1 MKDLKPVDPDNI
13 NEATLLSKEFAYPK
27 DPNSPNDKSLHGLL
41 FQFDLLENASGTR
54 SLKITKKQP
63 DSEVVEIYIPEI
75 KLDIVEK
82 QIQTIANA
90 IAKKKNKESEDK
102 KEPEKTNLEKSNKSK
117 TANDDQIYVNFRNN
131 YFQIRSNST
140 SGKPTSMTI
149 GTNAEQFL
157 NCLNDSLT
165 FSKDLKPVDPD
176 NIKEGAL
183 NSKEF
188 TSEND
193 TKFSFELMENALTR
207 TRNLKIT
214 KKQTDSDPV
223 ELDIPE
229 NKLGYVIS
237 EMKKKISRSEKL
249 KNNIKKKENQQAKT
263 ASNDNKESVEKPE
276 KNYLRTVLNTNFS
289 LVTLR
294 DRELKLVIVLDP
306 NISTI
311 EFINNIR
318 DVKKLVQDLK
328 PLDPN
333 NLSNES
339 LFFKE
344 LTSYNGNLKYQFDL
358 TEKTT
363 GRILKVTQIWSGENI
378 ISIDIPTEELIQYN
392 DMLKAIKK
400 KAKRNSEF
408 VTSNG
413 LNFGLTMHKA
423 AIVLNSIYFEA
434 NQFSKEFS
442 DVISYCNTLGAT
454 RFVYKCFCTNSISR
468 KKNFIKEKIL
478 LFFVKL

>member
-1 MKDLKPVDPDNI
+1 MSDIIFCCNHKLHACNIPQDFLSRLKKGSTIEKPPLLSQQHSWYCLFLPK
-13 NEATLLSKEFAYPK
+13 AKSFTQKGTLLGHLTTKVDHLTKMGYKVIVIP
-27 DPNSPNDKSLHGLL
+27 PNLNMELEKKGRLEASDVKL
-41 FQFDLLENASGTR
+41 LLEQPY
-54 SLKITKKQP
+54 ITNYK
-63 DSEVVEIYIPEI
+63 
-75 KLDIVEK
+75 
-82 QIQTIANA
+82 
-90 IAKKKNKESEDK
+90 
-102 KEPEKTNLEKSNKSK
+102 
-117 TANDDQIYVNFRNN
+117 NN

-140 SGKPTSMTI
+140 SGKSTSMTI

-157 NCLNDSLT
+157 NCLNDSRT

-183 NSKEF
+183 YSKEF
-188 TSEND
+188 TSESD
-193 TKFSFELMENALTR
+193 SEFSFELVETALNG

-214 KKQTDSDPV
+214 KKATGSDPF

-229 NKLGYVIS
+229 NKLSYFIS
-237 EMKKKISRSEKL
+237 EMKKKVSQSEKL
-249 KNNIKKKENQQAKT
+249 KNNIKEKETSQAKT
-263 ASNDNKESVEKPE
+263 ASNDNKKSVEKPE
-276 KNYLRTVLNTNFS
+276 KKYLRTVLYTNYGF
-289 LVTLR
+289 VRLR
-294 DRELKLVIVLDP
+294 DKELKLVIVVDP
-306 NISTI
+306 NVSTI
-311 EFINNIR
+311 EFINTLK
-318 DVKKLVQDLK
+318 DVKKLVQYLK

-333 NLSNES
+333 NLRNES
-339 LFFKE
+339 LYFKE
-344 LTSYNGNLKYQFDL
+344 LTSYNDDFKYQFNL
-358 TEKTT
+358 IENAT

>member
-13 NEATLLSKEFAYPK
+13 NEATLLSKEFAYPN

-63 DSEVVEIYIPEI
+63 DSELVEINIPEN

-82 QIQTIANA
+82 QIQKIANA

-117 TANDDQIYVNFRNN
+117 TANDDQIYVNFKNN
-131 YFQIRSNST
+131 YFQLRSYTT
-140 SGKPTSMTI
+140 SGKINTITI

-176 NIKEGAL
+176 NIKEEAL
-183 NSKEF
+183 YSKEY
-188 TSEND
+188 TSESD
-193 TKFSFELMENALTR
+193 TKFSFELMETALTG

-214 KKQTDSDPV
+214 KKATDSDPF

-237 EMKKKISRSEKL
+237 EMKKKISLSEKL

-263 ASNDNKESVEKPE
+263 ASNDNKESEEKPE
-276 KNYLRTVLNTNFS
+276 KNYLRTVLHNNFG
-289 LVTLR
+289 LVRLR
-294 DRELKLVIVLDP
+294 DKELKLVIVLDP
-306 NISTI
+306 NVSTM

-318 DVKKLVQDLK
+318 DVKTLVQDLK

-339 LFFKE
+339 LYFKE
-344 LTSYNGNLKYQFDL
+344 LTSYDGDLKYQFDL

-392 DMLKAIKK
+392 GVLKAIKK

-413 LNFGLTMHKA
+413 LNFGLIMHKA
-423 AIVLNSIYFEA
+423 AIVLNSISFEA

-454 RFVYKCFCTNSISR
+454 RFVYYCFCTNSISR
-468 KKNFIKEKIL
+468 KN
-478 LFFVKL
+478 